1 MGSAISSD
9 LEVEEN
15 CDLFDE
21 FKGPVFQLVGPQAKG
36 QNNRQ
41 AQHSKT
47 DDGN

>member
-1 MGSAISSD
+1 MGSAIASD
-9 LEVEEN
+9 LEVI
-15 CDLFDE
+15 DLFDE
-21 FKGPVFQLVGPQAKG
+21 LERPILQLVGPQTKG